1 MRRRPFLSVL
11 LIASVVALA
20 DLVVKLAALVLLG
33 ERRVDLTSWLG
44 LGVHFNEHLA
54 WGLTAGDFPALVTA
68 AATIVIL
75 GIGWLVARDLTRV
88 DGWAPVALGFLAGA
102 GIANAFDGL
111 VPPRGAVDFII
122 VAHSGME
129 TVLNG
134 ADLAVMAGVAL
145 CCRTAVLLGMAI
157 DRQRTRP
164 VVPAAVVIERE
175 VPVPLHA
182 EVREIRAPG
191 RIPEVHRRSEIDIA
205 DM

>member
-88 DGWAPVALGFLAGA
+88 DGWAPVALGLLAGA

-182 EVREIRAPG
+182 EVRERLAPG
-191 RIPEVHRRSEIDIA
+191 RTPEVHRRSEIDIA

>member
-1 MRRRPFLSVL
+1 VRRRPFLSVL

-88 DGWAPVALGFLAGA
+88 DGWAPVALGLLAGA

-182 EVREIRAPG
+182 EVRERLAPG
-191 RIPEVHRRSEIDIA
+191 RTPEVHRRSEIDIA

>member
-182 EVREIRAPG
+182 EVRERLAPG
-191 RIPEVHRRSEIDIA
+191 RTPEVHRRSEIDIA